1 MFGTAKRAP
10 RPVLLLLVYGVFL
23 CIVGIT
29 AAMQGVLIS
38 AHFTTSAIT
47 TSVGTDAG
55 VVTAFANGQLQ
66 PGDFG
71 GSALGG
77 SREAAVRAAMSQFV
91 GVHGIVRAEVR
102 SNTGLVIASDAPIA
116 GTQATPLDDQA
127 RARDQEQAQATFL
140 EVGSPTAAGPGALP
154 AVPMLREVFP
164 LVQGGTVLG
173 VVVIW
178 RDATPILAELDS
190 VRGDLIVVTFSAAL
204 IAAAVLTLVFRSAQ
218 GRITRQ
224 TLALLEAARRDPL
237 TGLLSHGTVVAVL
250 TEATECVRAIDG
262 SALPVALLDIDNFR
276 LLNETHGH
284 AIGDRAI
291 GAMVATLRSHLPA
304 GSVVGRYGP
313 DELLVFHE
321 GMAVEVLEI
330 LMHDVMRSLASVAL
344 DVGEGDPLPL
354 TVSIALCSYPEDGTS
369 VTALLASAA
378 VTLQEAKAS
387 GGNSI
392 LRPDRDIEATQGSGF
407 NVFQGL
413 ILAVDTKDRYTKRH
427 SEDVARYALFLAR
440 QVGVAPEELEGIR
453 VAGLLHDV
461 GKIGIPDAILRKP
474 GKLTA
479 DEYEIVKQHVALGS
493 MIVRDVPGI
502 DVVRTGI
509 LHHHERVD
517 GRGYLD
523 GLAGDAIPLVARI
536 LAVGDAFS
544 AMTTSR
550 PYRKAI
556 DLAEALRRLEDAAGS
571 QLDERLVVAFVHGIE
586 TVPGAPLPG
595 DDAGRLW
602 QPTLHVA

>member
-1 MFGTAKRAP
+1 MG
-10 RPVLLLLVYGVFL
+10 
-23 CIVGIT
+23 
-29 AAMQGVLIS
+29 
-38 AHFTTSAIT
+38 
-47 TSVGTDAG
+47 
-55 VVTAFANGQLQ
+55 
-66 PGDFG
+66 
-71 GSALGG
+71 
-77 SREAAVRAAMSQFV
+77 QFV
-91 GVHGIVRAEVR
+91 DVHGIVRAEVR
-102 SNTGLVIASDAPIA
+102 SNAGLVIVSDAPIA
-116 GTQATPLDDQA
+116 GTQLDPIEDQV
-127 RARDQEQAQATFL
+127 RARSQQQAQAAFL
-140 EVGSPTAAGPGALP
+140 EVGLPTAAGPGTLP
-154 AVPMLREVFP
+154 AVPLLREVFP
-164 LVQGGTVLG
+164 LVQGGAVLG

-204 IAAAVLTLVFRSAQ
+204 VAAAVLTLVFRSAQ

-224 TLALLEAARRDPL
+224 TFALLEAARRDPL
-237 TGLLSHGTVVAVL
+237 TGLLNHGALVEEL
-250 TEATECVRAIDG
+250 TEAIERARSVDG

-276 LLNETHGH
+276 LLNETYGHGT
-284 AIGDRAI
+284 GDRAI
-291 GAMVATLRSHLPA
+291 GSLVATLQAHLPA
-304 GSVVGRYGP
+304 HSVVGRYGP
-313 DELLVFHE
+313 DELLVVRE
-321 GMAVEVLEI
+321 DMAVEALEI
-330 LMHDVMRSLASVAL
+330 LMHDVMRSLTGIAL

-354 TVSIALCSYPEDGTS
+354 TVSIALCSYPEDGSS

-392 LRPDRDIEATQGSGF
+392 LRPNREEEAAQGSGF

-440 QVGVAPEELEGIR
+440 QTGVAPEELDGIR

-502 DVVRTGI
+502 DMVRTGI
-509 LHHHERVD
+509 LHHHERID
-517 GRGYLD
+517 GRGYLS
-523 GLAGDAIPLVARI
+523 GLAGDDIPLVARI

-571 QLDERLVVAFVHGIE
+571 QLDERLVAAFVQGIE

-602 QPTLHVA
+602 LPALHVA